1 MLVLKFEWDEEKN
14 NINRIKHGVTF
25 KEASTVFKDAN
36 AIFLYD
42 YAHSQDEEWFVV
54 IGYSTEMRLLYV
66 CHCYRES
73 ETVVRIISARKAGKY
88 EIKLYEEGGLWKI
101 TVY

>member
-1 MLVLKFEWDEEKN
+1 MNNYLFDWDDDKN
-14 NINRIKHGVTF
+14 ISNINKHGVTF
-25 KEASTVFKDAN
+25 KEASTVFKDTN

-42 YAHSQDEEWFVV
+42 YAHSQDEERFVI

-73 ETVVRIISARKAGKY
+73 ETIVRIISARKAGKY
-88 EIKLYEEGGLWKI
+88 ETELYEEGGL
-101 TVY
+101 

>member
-1 MLVLKFEWDEEKN
+1 MNAYSFDWDDEKN
-14 NINRIKHGVTF
+14 IANINKHGVSF
-25 KEASTVFKDAN
+25 REASTVFKDAN
-36 AIFLYD
+36 AIVLYD
-42 YAHSQDEEWFVV
+42 YAHSQDEERFVV

-88 EIKLYEEGGLWKI
+88 EELLYEEGG
-101 TVY
+101 V